1 MIHGVGHSSEPFD
14 GCIAALAM
22 VMTAL
27 AAGAVATS
35 AMITTMGIAPS
46 LTQDM
51 DLLDY
56 LASASPHL
64 MLWHLCRRQPGGDHR
79 VDTVREPD
87 DDHGRL

>member
-1 MIHGVGHSSEPFD
+1 MVLDTAVNLSMVV
-14 GCIAALAM
+14 IAAIAM

-27 AAGAVATS
+27 ATGAVATS

-56 LASASPHL
+56 LASASPHVMLLAL
-64 MLWHLCRRQPGGDHR
+64 MQTGSLAAITELMQC
-79 VDTVREPD
+79 VN
-87 DDHGRL
+87 LMMIMAAL